1 MAETVTPAPKKP
13 WALLAYT
20 IAEDTHSDSPLDTT
34 ARRELKAICA
44 AADFQKVSVAAQV
57 DLRTRRG
64 VYRASLTQWDP
75 QERAFEDVDPSN
87 YDLWDQVKASVA
99 AGTARVNVQREARDL
114 NATDA
119 GVLDAFLRYG
129 RERCPADR
137 YVVSFFGHAAGPLGL
152 FDDRTPGQAAR
163 TTMRLPALV
172 RELRAAGGKADVVLF
187 RDCFMSCLEVAYQL
201 RGATE
206 FMVATQALAPRT
218 GTWPWRAFL
227 KTLTADAT
235 PLAVAEGMAQAL
247 AAYLDARPSNREDL
261 PAVPYTV
268 LDLGAADEVAT
279 RLASLVE
286 ALEAAR
292 QDPARRRAC
301 ANAIEGARVGAVAGT
316 DLPGDP
322 ALVDVPT
329 MCARLAALSGEPAA
343 RAAVALGRVVGSKL
357 VRWHHSQTPHHLG
370 AALFYAPVTPADLE
384 ATYLYTTNEPVASDD
399 AAHYRALALSKATGW
414 HRIAYD
420 PLPIDD

>member
-1 MAETVTPAPKKP
+1 MSDASSPSKKP

-64 VYRASLTQWDP
+64 VYRASLTQWEP
-75 QERAFEDVDPSN
+75 QERAFEDVDPAN

-99 AGTARVNVQREARDL
+99 AGTATVNVQREASDL
-114 NATDA
+114 NATEA

-137 YVVSFFGHAAGPLGL
+137 YIVSFFGHAAGPLGL
-152 FDDRTPGQAAR
+152 FDDRTPGQTTR
-163 TTMRLPALV
+163 STMRLPALV
-172 RELRAAGGKADVVLF
+172 RELRAAGSKADVVLF

-206 FMVATQALAPRT
+206 FVVATQALAPRT

-227 KTLTADAT
+227 KTLTDDAT
-235 PLAVAEGMAQAL
+235 PYAVAEGMATAL
-247 AAYLDARPSNREDL
+247 AAFLDASPANREKF

-268 LDLGAADEVAT
+268 LDLSAADEVAT
-279 RLASLVE
+279 RLTALVE
-286 ALEAAR
+286 ALAAAR

-301 ANAIEGARVGAVAGT
+301 ATAIEGARVGAVTGT
-316 DLPGDP
+316 GLPGDP

-329 MCARLAALSGEPAA
+329 MCARLAALSGDPVA
-343 RAAVALGRVVGSKL
+343 RAATALGQVVGAKL
-357 VRWHHSQTPHHLG
+357 VRWHHSQTPDHLG
-370 AALFYAPVTPADLE
+370 VALFYAPVTAADLE
-384 ATYLYTTNEPVASDD
+384 TTYLYTTNEPVASDD

-420 PLPIDD
+420 PLPLD